1 VAFFVVLSFLPGNS
15 PILNIKSTREEGR
28 EKIWHDTQG
37 IVPQKDGS
45 IVFEAEVAGTEE
57 IKFWVMSWGSKAEVL
72 EPPSLREEIRVE
84 AEAAV
89 EKYGKSISAQPEPVS
104 ALFSLENVI
113 K

>member
-1 VAFFVVLSFLPGNS
+1 MAFFVVLSFLPGNS

-72 EPPSLREEIRVE
+72 KPQSLREEIRAESE
-84 AEAAV
+84 ALLG
-89 EKYGKSISAQPEPVS
+89 KYGGGLLSEKKPSVA
-104 ALFSLENVI
+104 
-113 K
+113 